1 MPGSGERHVPSF
13 CSVKKAIMCPQTPDS
28 SDHSRLHGGRLLS
41 EGGGAGPRWLPKR
54 GDGNALPVF
63 PFTLNSEAF

>member
-13 CSVKKAIMCPQTPDS
+13 CSVKKAIMCPWTPDS

-41 EGGGAGPRWLPKR
+41 EEGEGLSGTKR
-54 GDGNALPVF
+54 EETKTR
-63 PFTLNSEAF
+63 FTVSLSP